1 MDLVQITI
9 FGIAWGLVILFA
21 YRCGAKD
28 ERDRQNIAPTA
39 GANIASSKKTF
50 NKKTK
55 TIEQE
60 RLSAIMENIDNYDG
74 TGAKQREV

>member
-9 FGIAWGLVILFA
+9 FGIAWGLVILYA
-21 YRCGAKD
+21 YRCGTKD
-28 ERDRQNIAPTA
+28 EKDRQNTA
-39 GANIASSKKTF
+39 LTAKENIILGKKAF
-50 NKKTK
+50 NKKRK
-55 TIEQE
+55 SEEQE